1 MTTQSHKRPLILA
14 SGSPYRKLLL
24 ERLRLPF
31 SVQVP
36 GIEEKPLAGEGA
48 DAYAVRLALEK
59 AQTVATRSVAS
70 VVIGSDQVASC
81 EGRLIGKPGSL
92 RRAVEQ
98 LESFSGK
105 TVDFFSAFA
114 VMCCESKLELH
125 RVVLTKARFRTLI
138 REEIE
143 RYVEQDRPIDCAGG
157 FKSETAGISLLESM
171 RSDDPTAIVGLP
183 LISLSHA
190 LRQAGYRLP

>member
-1 MTTQSHKRPLILA
+1 MPIQSHKRPLILA

-36 GIEEKPLAGEGA
+36 GIEEQRLAGEGA
-48 DAYAVRLALEK
+48 EAFAVRLALEK
-59 AQTVATRSVAS
+59 ARAVATRSAAS
-70 VVIGSDQVASC
+70 VVIGSDQVARC
-81 EGRLIGKPGSL
+81 EGRSIGKPGSL

-114 VMCCESKLELH
+114 VLCCESNLQWQ
-125 RVVLTKARFRTLI
+125 RVVLTKARFRVLS
-138 REEIE
+138 RDEIE
-143 RYVEQDRPIDCAGG
+143 RYVERDQPIDCAGG
-157 FKSETAGISLLESM
+157 FKSETTGISLLESM

-183 LISLSHA
+183 LISLAQA